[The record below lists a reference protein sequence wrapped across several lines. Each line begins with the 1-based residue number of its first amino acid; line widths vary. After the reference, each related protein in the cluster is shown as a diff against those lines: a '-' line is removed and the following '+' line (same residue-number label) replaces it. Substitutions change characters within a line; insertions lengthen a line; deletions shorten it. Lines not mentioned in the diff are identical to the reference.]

1 VNFHTFHAP
10 YTCDAESTEGGEEIF
25 LVDWDAVFLSIVFW
39 GLEEAETDVAVE
51 HSDFED
57 GAESDSGGGCH
68 ICHCVEDHL
77 GCFEETAVC
86 KGAGWTCEIG
96 CL

>member
-1 VNFHTFHAP
+1 
-10 YTCDAESTEGGEEIF
+10 
-25 LVDWDAVFLSIVFW
+25 
-39 GLEEAETDVAVE
+39 VAVE
-51 HSDFED
+51 HTDFED
-57 GAESDSGGGCH
+57 GAESDSSGGCH